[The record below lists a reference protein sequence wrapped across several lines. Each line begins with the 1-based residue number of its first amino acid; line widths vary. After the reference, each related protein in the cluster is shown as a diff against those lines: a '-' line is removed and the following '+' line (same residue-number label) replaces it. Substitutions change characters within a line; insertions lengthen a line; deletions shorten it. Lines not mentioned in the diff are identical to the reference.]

1 MRRELR
7 AVEPG
12 IIARLSAQT
21 ACGSMSS
28 RVICRHRRNLAHCAF
43 DLWRRNRS
51 KEHHLPSERIS
62 VRRLLRAG
70 PWAGVRIR
78 FRVLAVCILALV
90 GLCIASVVPA
100 SAHPYGSGHGVA
112 AFSSFGGVISNLD
125 GVSATFNVI
134 SLNVPTTCGARY
146 TPASGCGVTGGNA
159 RPMQIGATAPQS
171 AVQRGEFVGFG
182 YNAGCAVAPLGCSGE
197 ANGSYRER
205 LYYDGVND
213 IGRYVGAQQDDVAT
227 GTSVNLQ
234 IVRFGSSWMMHV
246 NGTHRWS
253 LVTLSMTQG
262 FGSVGSESSGGA
274 GVATIK
280 NQVYA
285 AWKHKQLSAGFADVG
300 AIYAEQPH
308 SPACRVLSFTPSSG
322 FGSVLEITG
331 SC

>member
-1 MRRELR
+1 
-7 AVEPG
+7 
-12 IIARLSAQT
+12 
-21 ACGSMSS
+21 
-28 RVICRHRRNLAHCAF
+28 
-43 DLWRRNRS
+43 
-51 KEHHLPSERIS
+51 
-62 VRRLLRAG
+62 
-70 PWAGVRIR
+70 
-78 FRVLAVCILALV
+78 
-90 GLCIASVVPA
+90 
-100 SAHPYGSGHGVA
+100 
-112 AFSSFGGVISNLD
+112 
-125 GVSATFNVI
+125 
-134 SLNVPTTCGARY
+134 
-146 TPASGCGVTGGNA
+146 
-159 RPMQIGATAPQS
+159 MQIGATAPQS

-234 IVRFGSSWMMHV
+234 IVRFGSSWTMHV